1 MKKNAYLPIWV
12 TAAIDGMGMGLVM
25 PIFPDLLRH
34 VGEDASF
41 GWRFGLFLSIY
52 SLMQFVCAPLMGSLG
67 DRFGRRPVLLA
78 SLIGITVD
86 YLFMAVAP
94 TFWLLLI
101 GRAISGA
108 AGASLSV
115 LSATVAD
122 ITPEHE
128 RARRFGQLSAAL
140 GVGFIA
146 GPVIGGVLGSSS
158 VHAPFVAAAALGL
171 INLVMA
177 IYLLPE
183 SRPASA
189 AVDHGE
195 ALNPF
200 APLRWLAR
208 FPGLGPMIFC
218 HAVVALVAQ
227 VGGTIWVLYG
237 QDNFNWDTKM
247 VGLSLACFGLFHAL
261 AQSFVV
267 GPITERFGERAALL
281 IGVISDG
288 AAYVLIA
295 MAGQGWMAFALMPL
309 FCIGG
314 ISAPALQSILS
325 SRVGAEFQGRLQ
337 GVLASVASLASV
349 GGPLLFSPLYAAS
362 RMTMPG
368 LAWIA
373 GAALYLLCI
382 PVFLAQQRVS
392 GPQSSSQ

>member
-1 MKKNAYLPIWV
+1 MKKNAYLPIWA
-12 TAAIDGMGMGLVM
+12 TAVIDGMGMGLVM

-78 SLIGITVD
+78 SLAGITID

-108 AGASLSV
+108 AGASISV

-122 ITPEHE
+122 ITPEQE

-146 GPVIGGVLGSSS
+146 GPAIGGVLGDSW
-158 VHAPFVAAAALGL
+158 VRAPFIAAAALGL

-177 IYLLPE
+177 IMLLPE
-183 SRPASA
+183 SRPAADANYS
-189 AVDHGE
+189 E

-200 APLRWLAR
+200 APLRWLSR
-208 FPGLGPMIFC
+208 FPSLGPMMMCYAI
-218 HAVVALVAQ
+218 VALVGQ
-227 VGGTIWVLYG
+227 IGGTIWVLYG
-237 QDNFNWDTKM
+237 QDNFHWDVKM
-247 VGLSLACFGLFHAL
+247 VGLSLACFGFFHAL

-267 GPITERFGERAALL
+267 GPITERFGERIALL

-295 MAGQGWMAFALMPL
+295 MAGMGWMAFALMPL

-314 ISAPALQSILS
+314 IAAPALQSLLS
-325 SRVGAEFQGRLQ
+325 NRVGADFQGRLQ
-337 GVLASVASLASV
+337 GVLASVGSLASV
-349 GGPLLFSPLYAAS
+349 GGPLLISPLYAAS
-362 RMTMPG
+362 RATMPG
-368 LAWIA
+368 LAWIV
-373 GAALYLLCI
+373 GASLYLLCI
-382 PVFLAQQRVS
+382 PVFLAQQRIKA
-392 GPQSSSQ
+392 PQNSSR